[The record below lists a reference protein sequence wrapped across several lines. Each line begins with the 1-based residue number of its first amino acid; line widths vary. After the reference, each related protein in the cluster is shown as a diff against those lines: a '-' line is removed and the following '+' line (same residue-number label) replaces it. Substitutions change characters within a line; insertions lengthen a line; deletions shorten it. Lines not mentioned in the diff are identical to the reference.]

1 MLVNEVE
8 HAGDAF
14 VMAVGE
20 EGVGRQIRHA
30 LLDWVRDYTACA
42 RDRLPAAFEHE
53 RETHRQPR
61 AVRPEVAC
69 VAGRRIDG
77 RGRGADGT
85 GQAAGS
91 GGGGECDGLKSL
103 STIEVRGLLRGI
115 YHRVHLVL
123 FLSISRRL
131 PAGPGGRAY
140 RAVVFRSTS
149 PTTGSRVRYSRRP
162 AAAKIKSA
170 ISLG

>member
-1 MLVNEVE
+1 MLVHEVE
-8 HAGDAF
+8 HTGNAL

-20 EGVGRQIRHA
+20 ERVGRQVRDT
-30 LLDWVRDYTACA
+30 LLDRVRNHTACA
-42 RDRLPAAFEHE
+42 RDRLAAALEHQ

-69 VAGRRIDG
+69 VAVRRIDG

-103 STIEVRGLLRGI
+103 STIEVRGLRRGI
-115 YHRVHLVL
+115 YHRGHLVL
-123 FLSISRRL
+123 FLSISRR
-131 PAGPGGRAY
+131 PPPGPGGRAY

>member
-20 EGVGRQIRHA
+20 EGVGRQIRNA

-61 AVRPEVAC
+61 AVRPEIAC
-69 VAGRRIDG
+69 VAVRRTDG
-77 RGRGADGT
+77 CRRGAGSAD
-85 GQAAGS
+85 QAAGS
-91 GGGGECDGLKSL
+91 GGDYDGLKSL
-103 STIEVRGLLRGI
+103 SAIEMRGLLRGI
-115 YHRVHLVL
+115 DHSRLLCLTHSQL
-123 FLSISRRL
+123 FLIGKRSSGWGEGMPTERKISMQYAAPGRLSIVAPCS
-131 PAGPGGRAY
+131 
-140 RAVVFRSTS
+140 
-149 PTTGSRVRYSRRP
+149 
-162 AAAKIKSA
+162 KS
-170 ISLG
+170 LKQC

>member
-1 MLVNEVE
+1 MLVHEVE
-8 HAGDAF
+8 HTGNAL

-20 EGVGRQIRHA
+20 ERVGRQVRDT
-30 LLDWVRDYTACA
+30 LLDRVRNHTACP
-42 RDRLPAAFEHE
+42 RDRLAAALEHE
-53 RETHRQPR
+53 GEGPRQPR

-69 VAGRRIDG
+69 VAVRRIDG

-91 GGGGECDGLKSL
+91 GGECDGLKSL

-123 FLSISRRL
+123 FLTISRRL
-131 PAGPGGRAY
+131 PAGPCGRAY

-149 PTTGSRVRYSRRP
+149 PTRGSRVRYSRRP

>member
-20 EGVGRQIRHA
+20 EGVRRQIRHA
-30 LLDWVRDYTACA
+30 LLDCVRDSPACA
-42 RDRLPAAFEHE
+42 RDRLPTAFEHE

-61 AVRPEVAC
+61 AVRPETTC
-69 VAGRRIDG
+69 VAVRRIDG
-77 RGRGADGT
+77 RRRGADGT

-91 GGGGECDGLKSL
+91 GGEGDGFESL

-115 YHRVHLVL
+115 Y
-123 FLSISRRL
+123 
-131 PAGPGGRAY
+131 
-140 RAVVFRSTS
+140 
-149 PTTGSRVRYSRRP
+149 
-162 AAAKIKSA
+162 
-170 ISLG
+170 